1 MDLNI
6 PNYITY
12 TYRMPRTDLSAMTAE
27 QKKEHKAKVN
37 REKQKRHYELHK
49 EKEQARKRS
58 EYAKKVKTPP
68 PTPKGLSPPSTPT
81 AEAPKEIKK
90 GGLTGG
96 TPRSG
101 KSKLHSKTLTMRGL
115 LADLM
120 HTDIGEGSKKLYEN
134 TAKQLLLVL
143 YLNDDE
149 FLSPPLNDYKK
160 ALKAID
166 DSDYSLNSKKNI
178 VQFILYMADH
188 TLLYLTSK
196 AKEEYKTKF
205 AVYKEDSIAQ
215 NADKIE
221 AEPIFPLHIA
231 LQKITNRY
239 GGNSKIG
246 LISRLYSEFTP
257 RDDFILKIVPNK
269 KEAKDKEINYIVAE
283 GDHYTIILNN
293 YKTSDSNGAIIYP
306 VSEELGKDLK
316 EYMTENELGAGDY
329 LFGDKKLSKFISEK
343 LNKVG
348 ISGGINTFRHM
359 VISKLLE
366 DEETTTEDRVK
377 KAKLMGHSPL
387 VQLRY
392 LRKTKKE

>member
-1 MDLNI
+1 
-6 PNYITY
+6 
-12 TYRMPRTDLSAMTAE
+12 MTAE

-49 EKEQARKRS
+49 EKEQARKRA
-58 EYAKKVKTPP
+58 EYVKKVKTPP
-68 PTPKGLSPPSTPT
+68 PTPPPPSPPLVL
-81 AEAPKEIKK
+81 APVPKR
-90 GGLTGG
+90 T
-96 TPRSG
+96 G

-115 LADLM
+115 LKDLM
-120 HTDIGEGSKKLYEN
+120 HTDVSEGSKKLYE
-134 TAKQLLLVL
+134 TTSKQLLLVL

-149 FLSPPLNDYKK
+149 PLSPSLNDYKK
-160 ALKAID
+160 AFKAID

-215 NADKIE
+215 NAEKVE
-221 AEPIFPLHIA
+221 AEPMFPLHIA
-231 LQKITNRY
+231 MMKIINRF
-239 GGNSKIG
+239 GANSKIG

-257 RDDFILKIVPNK
+257 RDDFVLKIVPNK
-269 KEAKDKEINYIVAE
+269 KDAKDKEINYIITNSFTPF
-283 GDHYTIILNN
+283 DHYTIILNN
-293 YKTSDSNGAIIYP
+293 YKTSDSNGPIIYP

-316 EYMTENELGAGDY
+316 EYMTEKGLGEGDY
-329 LFGDKKLSKFISEK
+329 LFGDKKLSKFISEN

-366 DEETTTEDRVK
+366 DEETTTEDRVR

>member
-1 MDLNI
+1 
-6 PNYITY
+6 
-12 TYRMPRTDLSAMTAE
+12 
-27 QKKEHKAKVN
+27 
-37 REKQKRHYELHK
+37 
-49 EKEQARKRS
+49 
-58 EYAKKVKTPP
+58 
-68 PTPKGLSPPSTPT
+68 
-81 AEAPKEIKK
+81 
-90 GGLTGG
+90 
-96 TPRSG
+96 
-101 KSKLHSKTLTMRGL
+101 MRGL

-120 HTDIGEGSKKLYEN
+120 HTDISEGSKKLYEN

-149 FLSPPLNDYKK
+149 FLSPSLNDYKK

-196 AKEEYKTKF
+196 SKEEYKTKF

-215 NADKIE
+215 NMEKVETAPE
-221 AEPIFPLHIA
+221 FPLHIA
-231 LQKITNRY
+231 LQKIINRF

-269 KEAKDKEINYIVAE
+269 KEAKDKEINYIITE

-316 EYMTENELGAGDY
+316 EYMTDNELGAGDY
-329 LFGDKKLSKFISEK
+329 LFGDKKLSKFISEN

-348 ISGGINTFRHM
+348 ISGGINTFRRM
-359 VISKLLE
+359 VISE
-366 DEETTTEDRVK
+366 MVDAEETTTEDRVK

-387 VQLRY
+387 IQLRY